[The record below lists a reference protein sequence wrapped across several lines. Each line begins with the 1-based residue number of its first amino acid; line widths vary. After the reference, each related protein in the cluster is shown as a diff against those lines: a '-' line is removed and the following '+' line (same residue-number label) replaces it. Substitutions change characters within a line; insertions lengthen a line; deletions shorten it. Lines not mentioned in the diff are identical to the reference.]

1 VGEEVFFGDV
11 IVDEGELFEGF
22 EEELG
27 VLVVDLVDEGVLGW
41 VLPLEVVDQFHQE
54 VVQTVWREVVFLLEF
69 S

>member
-1 VGEEVFFGDV
+1 MFFGDV

>member
-11 IVDEGELFEGF
+11 VVDEGELFEGF

-41 VLPLEVVDQFHQE
+41 VLPLEVVD
-54 VVQTVWREVVFLLEF
+54 
-69 S
+69 